1 MHGRQRLAGA
11 FTIALDRIRP
21 DPTQPRREHDNESH
35 QQLVASIKRLGVLQP
50 IAVRYIEAGDVYQ
63 VISGE
68 RRYQA
73 CRELQ
78 LADIPCWVQTPKDEE
93 ILLRQIVENWQRAD
107 LHPYELADSLI
118 RLRDANGYTQKQLA
132 TETGKPESEISKL
145 LALQKIDPEVQ
156 KSARSQEDTAFTK
169 RHLYALTQLKPEKQR
184 EVAATVKRQK
194 LTAIETEKVV
204 KATKAEATG
213 HKQRGAP
220 VVHLRYA
227 TAHATVTLNF
237 RKWTVLAA
245 DILAALDEA
254 RSKVATETKEKP
266 AAKKSKKRREGPIR

>member
-1 MHGRQRLAGA
+1 M
-11 FTIALDRIRP
+11 
-21 DPTQPRREHDNESH
+21 S
-35 QQLVASIKRLGVLQP
+35 SIQRLGVLQP
-50 IAVRYIEAGDVYQ
+50 IAVRYIKADDIYQ

-78 LADIPCWVQTPKDEE
+78 LADIPCWIQTPRDEE
-93 ILLRQIVENWQRAD
+93 VLLRQIVENWQRAD

-118 RLRDANGYTQKQLA
+118 RLRDANGYTQKQLSA
-132 TETGKPESEISKL
+132 ETGKPESEISKL

-156 KSARSQEDTAFTK
+156 KVAREPEEAAFSK
-169 RHLYALTQLKPEKQR
+169 RHLYAISTLKTAQSQR
-184 EVAATVKRQK
+184 EVAADVKDRR

-204 KATKAEATG
+204 AAKKAEAVG
-213 HKQRGAP
+213 EKRRGAP

-227 TAHATVTLNF
+227 TTHATVTLNF
-237 RKWTVLAA
+237 RKRNVLAA

-254 RSKVATETKEKP
+254 RSKVSAEKADKP
-266 AAKKSKKRREGPIR
+266 KGKKAAKR